1 MRSFYLVE
9 LELTFKSVYRS
20 ILTVTAKVTTLL
32 KRFSLNLLGMIYGTE
47 GRNRTGTSEE
57 TGF

>member
-1 MRSFYLVE
+1 MTGNKKPLGNKGFG
-9 LELTFKSVYRS
+9 TFQDF
-20 ILTVTAKVTTLL
+20 L
-32 KRFSLNLLGMIYGTE
+32 KLYIGTE

>member
-1 MRSFYLVE
+1 MMSL
-9 LELTFKSVYRS
+9 LEISLRKIFCQLIAGV
-20 ILTVTAKVTTLL
+20 LPLAKPP
-32 KRFSLNLLGMIYGTE
+32 YGTE

>member
-1 MRSFYLVE
+1 MFISFHLFIYNNKHK
-9 LELTFKSVYRS
+9 KSPIVQCEIGLAFLFYFFIS
-20 ILTVTAKVTTLL
+20 P
-32 KRFSLNLLGMIYGTE
+32 YGTE